1 MKRHRAAGT
10 TTAGGTGPSRSL
22 RAALVGLVLAFLAVL
37 LVWPMFEI
45 VRGAWEGG
53 STSLDQ
59 LRGNALLN
67 SVVKNTLLV
76 STLTALI
83 STVLAYLVAG
93 AAWRTS
99 GTARLLIVACVLLPF
114 WTGVLVKNFAWI
126 ELLRDHGVINNVL
139 IGLGLVDQ
147 PMDLINNRLAVVI
160 GMVHYCLPYA
170 FFPILAVM
178 LPLDRRLEQA
188 SESLGAGSFA
198 RFRHVLL
205 PLTMP
210 GVLSAL
216 LLTFII
222 AVGFFITPV
231 LLGGPG
237 DRMVA
242 NMIDYYQSE
251 IVNFQTASMLAVLVT
266 VAISLLVV
274 LYQRIPKEGQYGNG

>member
-1 MKRHRAAGT
+1 MAGKT
-10 TTAGGTGPSRSL
+10 ASSTAGVSPPL
-22 RAALVGLVLAFLAVL
+22 RATLIALVLAFLVVL

-45 VRGAWEGG
+45 VKGAWEGG
-53 STSLDQ
+53 STSLYQ
-59 LRGNALLN
+59 LFENALFN
-67 SVVKNTLLV
+67 SVVKNTV
-76 STLTALI
+76 IVATATALI

-99 GTARLLIVACVLLPF
+99 GTTRLLIIACVLLPF

-126 ELLRDHGVINNVL
+126 ELLRDHGVINDVL
-139 IGLGLVDQ
+139 IGLGLIDQ
-147 PMDLINNRLAVVI
+147 PLNLMNNRLAVVI

-188 SESLGAGSFA
+188 SESLGAGSVS

-210 GVLSAL
+210 GVLSAM

>member
-1 MKRHRAAGT
+1 MAST
-10 TTAGGTGPSRSL
+10 TTNTTGPDRRL
-22 RAALVGLVLAFLAVL
+22 RAALIALVLTFLLVL
-37 LVWPMFEI
+37 LVWPLFEI
-45 VRGAWEGG
+45 ARGAWEGG
-53 STSLDQ
+53 AQSLRQ
-59 LRGNALLN
+59 LGGDALLA
-67 SVVKNTLLV
+67 SVVENTV
-76 STLTALI
+76 IVAIATAVI
-83 STVLAYLVAG
+83 STALAYLVAG

-99 GTARLLIVACVLLPF
+99 GTARLLIIACVLLPF

-126 ELLRDHGVINNVL
+126 ELLRDQGVVNNTL
-139 IGLGLVDQ
+139 MALGVVDQ
-147 PMDLINNRLAVVI
+147 PLDLINNRLAVVI

-188 SESLGAGSFA
+188 SESLGAGTLA
-198 RFRHVLL
+198 RFRHVIL

-210 GVLSAL
+210 GVLSAM

-242 NMIDYYQSE
+242 NIIDYYQSE

-266 VAISLLVV
+266 LAISLLVV
-274 LYQRIPKEGQYGNG
+274 LYQRMPKEGQYGNS